1 MMKPI
6 KYTGLYC
13 VRCGRRQEEQDANG
27 PCVTPKCGS
36 GGFTSSLR
44 LVPWE
49 ALMKLP
55 GNRKF
60 LRDMRIGTGSKPDEP
75 SE

>member
-1 MMKPI
+1 MKPI

-13 VRCGRRQEEQDANG
+13 VRCGRRQEEQDASK
-27 PCVTPKCGS
+27 PCVTLKCNS
-36 GGFTSSLR
+36 AGFTSSLR

-55 GNRKF
+55 GNKKF
-60 LRDMRIGTGSKPDEP
+60 LRDMKIDIGGDTGE
-75 SE
+75 ETE